1 MNDTKHRSI
10 TAYDVAAY
18 FVRLDDARDIEDGI
32 TNLKLQKLVYYAQ
45 GYHLAYFGTP
55 LFSNHIEAWQ
65 YGPVVPELYTK
76 LSCFGRNPVDLDQ
89 LEAKLGYTLAEF
101 SFAGETKSLL
111 DSVFEQ
117 LGQFSAW
124 KLMEMTHKEEPWKST
139 PLREEITNSK
149 LRAYFSSQIG

>member
-1 MNDTKHRSI
+1 MNDANQKSV

-45 GYHLAYFGTP
+45 GYHLAYFDTP

-65 YGPVVPELYTK
+65 YGPVVPDLYTE
-76 LSCFGRNPVDLDQ
+76 LSYFGRNPVDLDE

-101 SFAGETKSLL
+101 SFVGETKNLL

-124 KLMEMTHKEEPWKST
+124 KLMEMTHEEEPWKST
-139 PLREEITNSK
+139 PLKEEITNNK
-149 LRAYFSSQIG
+149 LKAYFSSQIA